1 MDRSIKPSLTFQ
13 KFLKIISLVVVTIP
27 IILLLPLISLI
38 RFLGRL
44 KSKDFMTFKQT
55 HKTSYIKTYLIDEWL
70 GEKEQAQSR
79 RVFVYFLFP
88 AFSAFT
94 LFVIFPFVHGVFL
107 SFTNW
112 DGLNTGRET
121 FVGLLNYQTIF
132 KDLNFL
138 YSLWRTVLYSG
149 LNIVAINVVAFSL
162 ALLVTQQLKL
172 KNVYRAGFFM
182 PNLIGGLVLG
192 YIWQFI
198 FNRAVTTFG
207 PGFEN
212 SLLADGSKAM
222 FALIFVVTWQYA
234 GYIMMIYIA
243 AIQNIP
249 QDLIEASTIDGANA
263 FQRLKTIT
271 FPMVAQAFTVAM
283 FLTLVTSF
291 KQYDTVVSLTQGG
304 PPQIMPVWF
313 TNLFGQG
320 GQVIANSTSL
330 VSMNIYQT
338 AFTHY
343 QLGIGQA
350 KAIVFFVFLL
360 IISLLQVYYNK
371 RKEIEL

>member
-1 MDRSIKPSLTFQ
+1 MKKEINAKSI
-13 KFLKIISLVVVTIP
+13 LKSVVLVIVTIP
-27 IILLLPLISLI
+27 ILIVLPIFSLI
-38 RFLGRL
+38 RKIGRI
-44 KSKDFMTFKQT
+44 KNPNFMAFKQV
-55 HKTSYIKTYLIDEWL
+55 KSTSFIVRYAFDQWL
-70 GEKEQAQSR
+70 GDREIAQNK

-88 AFSAFT
+88 AMFAFV
-94 LFVIFPFVHGVFL
+94 LFVIYPFIHGIFL

-121 FVGLLNYQTIF
+121 FVGLQNYQTIF
-132 KDLNFL
+132 KDINFL
-138 YSLWRTVLYSG
+138 YSLWRTIFYSV
-149 LNIVAINVVAFSL
+149 LNIFFINVVAFGL
-162 ALLVTQQLKL
+162 ALLVTQNLLL

-198 FNRAVTTFG
+198 FNRAVVTFG
-207 PGFEN
+207 PAFQN
-212 SLLADGSKAM
+212 SFLADGRSAM

-249 QDLIEASTIDGANA
+249 QDLIEASTIDGANVI
-263 FQRLKTIT
+263 QRLRTIT
-271 FPMVAQAFTVAM
+271 LPLVAQAFTVAM
-283 FLTLVTSF
+283 FLTLITSF

-304 PPQIMPVWF
+304 PPTIMPAWF
-313 TNLFGQG
+313 VNIFGTSGTQMIG
-320 GQVIANSTSL
+320 NSTSL

-338 AFTHY
+338 AFSQY
-343 QLGIGQA
+343 RLGIGQA

-360 IISLLQVYYNK
+360 IVSLLQVYYNK